1 MSYELQALIGTLE
14 LLTVAAAEVPVAR
27 VVPLAQGLA
36 MLPVTSAVL
45 AALQGDGA
53 AARTS
58 VARTSVAH
66 PPAAHPSAAGSG
78 FGRHADGFELRL
90 AAWSKAGPIACVEAE
105 SFGDGGIRRAAVW
118 SDGRIVL
125 GPLAEGES
133 VEGESTEGEP
143 VAGESVEGGGGDPI
157 SRALRLLGVRVTAGR
172 VDECDAVGL
181 SAHRSTTGWAAAVG

>member
-53 AARTS
+53 TART
-58 VARTSVAH
+58 
-66 PPAAHPSAAGSG
+66 PAGTG

-105 SFGDGGIRRAAVW
+105 GLGDGGTRRAAVW

-125 GPLAEGES
+125 GPLAEGEQ
-133 VEGESTEGEP
+133 VEGDTSGSELR
-143 VAGESVEGGGGDPI
+143 GGGPESATAGDDPI
-157 SRALRLLGVRVTAGR
+157 SRALRLLGARVAAGR
-172 VDECDAVGL
+172 ADEFESVGL